1 MTFFPPDSNSGRDF
15 SQPSN
20 PTWPS
25 STPNGTNPF
34 GMSVQPT
41 TDPFA
46 SPAQQPGFGFAA
58 PTAPPNLRLDGP
70 PTSIW
75 VSFGSL
81 IAAALVHLGSAIMLI
96 MWVYELKGQAT
107 TAANGLL
114 EQDIS
119 GVSSA
124 QVGGWADDFA
134 DSVSMFLAGVF
145 VVVAAVYIAIALG
158 VKAGRNGARVTATV
172 FAVLS
177 VFGLL
182 TGPTGWL
189 IVALGIVGVVFMWL
203 KPSSAYFEYRKMIR
217 STPRSF

>member
-1 MTFFPPDSNSGRDF
+1 MTFFPPDSGSSRDF
-15 SQPSN
+15 SQN
-20 PTWPS
+20 PPRGS
-25 STPNGTNPF
+25 DPF
-34 GMSVQPT
+34 GLPAQPVG
-41 TDPFA
+41 DPFA
-46 SPAQQPGFGFAA
+46 TSAPQPAYGGVSPAA
-58 PTAPPNLRLDGP
+58 RVDLDGP

-75 VSFGSL
+75 LSFGSL
-81 IAAALVHLGSAIMLI
+81 IAAALVHVGSAIMLI

-107 TAANGLL
+107 NAADGLL
-114 EQDIS
+114 ERDVS

-124 QVGGWADDFA
+124 QVGGWADNFA

-145 VVVAAVYIAIALG
+145 LVTAAAYVAIAFG

-172 FAVLS
+172 LACLS

-203 KPSSAYFEYRKMIR
+203 KPSSAYFDYRKMNR
-217 STPRSF
+217 SGARRY